1 VIAHSEASMA
11 RSAADLLAQNYGL
24 VAKDLFTPL
33 LDVFGAARS
42 AFDGDIEKAVVLLEV
57 AVRTMQD
64 PSLSHLDLKTVLS
77 GTIET
82 YPSRSTNMRSIAD
95 SSGNPKET
103 VRRKVAALVQEGLV
117 LREGNNL
124 SLSTAATP
132 VLTPVRE
139 AVLKLAARNYD
150 AVAGLQNRE
159 DGA

>member
-1 VIAHSEASMA
+1 MIAHSEASMA
-11 RSAADLLAQNYGL
+11 RSAANLLAQNYGL

-33 LDVFGAARS
+33 LDVLGAARS

-64 PSLSHLDLKTVLS
+64 PSLSHLDLETVLS
-77 GTIET
+77 GTIEN
-82 YPSRSTNMRSIAD
+82 YPSLSTNMRSIAD
-95 SSGNPKET
+95 SSGIPKET
-103 VRRKVAALVQEGLV
+103 VRRKVAALVQEGLI

-150 AVAGLQNRE
+150 AVVALQNRE
-159 DGA
+159 DDN

>member
-1 VIAHSEASMA
+1 MA
-11 RSAADLLAQNYGL
+11 RSAANLLAQNYGL

-33 LDVFGAARS
+33 LDVLGAARS

-64 PSLSHLDLKTVLS
+64 PSLSHLDLETVLS
-77 GTIET
+77 GTIEN
-82 YPSRSTNMRSIAD
+82 YPSLSTNMRSIAD
-95 SSGNPKET
+95 SSGIPKET
-103 VRRKVAALVQEGLV
+103 VRRKVAALVQEGLI

-150 AVAGLQNRE
+150 AVVALQNRE
-159 DGA
+159 DDN

>member
-1 VIAHSEASMA
+1 MA
-11 RSAADLLAQNYGL
+11 RLASDLLAQNYGL
-24 VAKDLFTPL
+24 VAKDLFTPV

-64 PSLSHLDLKTVLS
+64 PSLSHLDLKTLLS

-82 YPSRSTNMRSIAD
+82 YPSLSTNMRSIAD
-95 SSGNPKET
+95 SSGIPKET

-117 LREGNNL
+117 LRRGNNL
-124 SLSTAATP
+124 SLSTTATP
-132 VLTPVRE
+132 ALTPVRD

-150 AVAGLQNRE
+150 SVVGLQNR
-159 DGA
+159 DN